1 MMVYFAYSIVVFAL
15 VQLMIAIANLI
26 FETKLPP
33 GKAPCNAL
41 VSVLIPARNE
51 EENIGFVLKDLMH
64 QDYKNIEVI
73 VFNDQSG
80 DRTAEIIEQY
90 ALLDNRIKLINSAAL
105 PDGWL
110 GKNFACYSLSTMAKG
125 EYLLFLDADVRL
137 SNNVIINAISYALH
151 YQLGLISIFPKQ
163 IIKSRGEK
171 ITVPTMN
178 YILLSLLPLILVKK
192 LKFPSIA
199 AANGQFMLFN
209 AGIYASLAPHKR
221 MKNNKVED
229 IAIARFLKKE
239 KQHIACLLGDDTIRC
254 RMYTGFN
261 DAVNGFS
268 KNVTA
273 FFGNSFFLSL
283 LFWLITT
290 FGFLIVFFFL
300 PFAFFIAYIVV
311 YLLTRIIISWISE
324 QKVFDNILY
333 SFAQQIVCGLF
344 IFKAIINKFNKN
356 YQWKGRSVI

>member
-1 MMVYFAYSIVVFAL
+1 MIYIAYSIVVFAL
-15 VQLMIAIANLI
+15 IQLMIATANLI

-33 GKAPCNAL
+33 GHNPCDAL

-51 EENIGFVLKDLMH
+51 EENIGLVLKDLMH

-73 VFNDQSG
+73 VFNDQSS
-80 DRTAEIIEQY
+80 DRTAEIVEQY
-90 ALLDNRIKLINSAAL
+90 ALLDNRIKLINSNAL

-110 GKNFACYSLSTMAKG
+110 GKNFACYSLSAMAKG

-137 SNNVIINAISYALH
+137 SNNIIINAISYALH

-178 YILLSLLPLILVKK
+178 YILLSLLPLFLVKK

-209 AGIYASLAPHKR
+209 AGIYVSLSPHKR

-254 RMYTGFN
+254 RMYTGFT

-273 FFGNSFFLSL
+273 FFGNSFFFSL
-283 LFWLITT
+283 LFWLTTT

-300 PFAFFIAYIVV
+300 PFVFFISYIVV

-333 SFAQQIVCGLF
+333 SFAQQLVCGLF